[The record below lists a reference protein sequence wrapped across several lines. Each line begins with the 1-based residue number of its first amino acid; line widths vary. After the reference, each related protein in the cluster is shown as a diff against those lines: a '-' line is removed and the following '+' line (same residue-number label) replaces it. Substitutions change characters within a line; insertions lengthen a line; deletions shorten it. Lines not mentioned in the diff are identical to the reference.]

1 MEILKWGKEF
11 ELGIPEIDQQHK
23 KLVDILNSFYTELAG
38 NVDRDEAIKHFFN
51 DLEKYLILHLK
62 FEEEFMQQMGFDNF
76 ENHKKVHDMFIK
88 LYKEEKERYLSGD
101 KKALNELVALSL
113 SWLLNHIAK
122 TDRKYAEFYKKLN
135 NQT

>member
-1 MEILKWGKEF
+1 MEILKWDKEF
-11 ELGIPEIDQQHK
+11 ELGIPEIDEQHK
-23 KLVDILNSFYTELAG
+23 KLVDILNSYYTELSH
-38 NVDRDEAIKHFFN
+38 NTSKEEAVKHFFE
-51 DLEKYLILHLK
+51 DLENYLISHLR
-62 FEEEFMQQMGFDNF
+62 FEEEFMEKMGYQDL
-76 ENHKKVHDMFIK
+76 ENHKKVHDMFMK
-88 LYKEEKERYLSGD
+88 LYYEEKEKYLKGD

>member
-38 NVDRDEAIKHFFN
+38 NVDRDEAIKHFFD
-51 DLEKYLILHLK
+51 DLERYLISHLK

-76 ENHKKVHDMFIK
+76 ESHKKVHDMFIK
-88 LYKEEKERYLSGD
+88 LYQEEKERYLNGN